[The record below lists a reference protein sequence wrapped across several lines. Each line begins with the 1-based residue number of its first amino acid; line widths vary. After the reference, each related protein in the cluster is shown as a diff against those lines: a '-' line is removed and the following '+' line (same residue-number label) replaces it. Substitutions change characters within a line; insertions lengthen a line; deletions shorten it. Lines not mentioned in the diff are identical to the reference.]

1 MKKVIVRVSDNY
13 NLDQAAAAILKL
25 YGYLSFKESFRT
37 FGILSFECPE
47 KFESNLIAQLNAL
60 NVVKKATWDSQVYAG
75 DPMPT
80 EASLAVETSESVSV
94 NTPATGQATSNT
106 RTLTTT
112 GSGTIYVKVQNISGS
127 DYFVFAQTQ
136 GGSYARVYNQV
147 GFMQGGT
154 YTFDQSDSSNSG
166 HPFRFSETPDGTHTT
181 GGTGNL
187 STGVSVTGTP
197 GTDGATTITVGSST
211 PSILYYYCATHPGM
225 GRFLDSPDRYG
236 TVNIHDYWHLDR
248 ITKQDRQYLNRQFSQ
263 STNADGDGV
272 DIYIIDS
279 GVRGAS
285 RPTGNNA
292 ALHPE
297 LYDPDFVTDLN
308 GTAEQQ
314 NYRVEQLSHYSG
326 SYGSNNEDD
335 NGHGTNCAVLA
346 AGRTAG
352 VSKRSKI
359 YALKAFDS
367 QVSGSYTAILSAYQA
382 VIDHNDSSNGNYKGN
397 NRPAVINAS
406 FGPTI
411 PTQNSPNIEL
421 NDSGDDLYTDE
432 EILDDIE
439 GTIACLL
446 YTSPSPRD
454 RG

>member
-1 MKKVIVRVSDNY
+1 MVAFDCP
-13 NLDQAAAAILKL
+13 AA
-25 YGYLSFKESFRT
+25 YQ
-37 FGILSFECPE
+37 
-47 KFESNLIAQLNAL
+47 SNLINQLRSL
-60 NVVKKATWDSQVYAG
+60 NVVKNATWDKDAYKL
-75 DPMPT
+75 DPMP
-80 EASLAVETSESVSV
+80 ELPSLTVATSGSATINDVGETS
-94 NTPATGQATSNT
+94 ATSNT

-127 DYFVFAQTQ
+127 DYFVFSQTQ
-136 GGSYARVYNQV
+136 GGTYSRIYNQS
-147 GFMQGGT
+147 GFLEGGT
-154 YTFDQSDSSNSG
+154 YTFDQSDSSNNG
-166 HPFRFSETPDGTHTT
+166 HPFRFSQTQDGTHTT

-197 GTDGATTITVGSST
+197 GTDGATTLTVSSST

-225 GRFLDSPDRYG
+225 GRITAAPDRYG

-263 STNADGDGV
+263 STNADGNGV
-272 DIYIIDS
+272 DIYVIDT

-297 LYDPDFVTDLN
+297 LYDPDFVSDLN

-314 NYRVEQLSHYSG
+314 NYRVEQLSHFSG
-326 SYGSNNEDD
+326 TYGSNNEDD
-335 NGHGTNCAVLA
+335 NGHGTHCAVLA

-352 VSKRSKI
+352 ISKNAKI

-367 QVSGSYTAILSAYQA
+367 NLTGSYIGILSAYQA
-382 VIDHNDSSNGNYKGN
+382 VIDHNDSTDANYKGN
-397 NRPAVINAS
+397 TRPSVINSS

-421 NDSGDDLYTDE
+421 NDAGDDTGTDE
-432 EILDDIE
+432 EMLDDIE
-439 GTIACLL
+439 GTIAGQKNIIVVRSAGNGFKNSSDVTAGPLQTKCVAGARTAGYLSL
-446 YTSPSPRD
+446 IHI
-454 RG
+454 